1 MMIRVENYTLTYQWK
16 AFLPFKDLPGSS
28 PLFFCRHCFNKCSRM
43 VIAPRES
50 LKLADLYCCLKS
62 IATIRFP
69 DVRLNLLKGLKLLM
83 QENGELLGFGDRSG
97 WKVIIEILSSIPYS
111 SLTENDQ
118 KVWLETFHPGYT
130 EDSHHSNECS
140 IQFETG
146 WPQSSFQ
153 EGFNCLKLIVDEF
166 LTQFLENIQLI
177 AMLFDCLSLY
187 SSQST
192 DLNIALTSVELLW
205 KVCDGAINSKSSP
218 VQPSSTEEILHLMLT
233 RIFQLTVDQRPE
245 IRNCAI
251 NSFFSSTT
259 AYSFFIR
266 GKKYK
271 AIIQDMVVP
280 WFRLS
285 EEKMR

>member
-1 MMIRVENYTLTYQWK
+1 MEI
-16 AFLPFKDLPGSS
+16 S
-28 PLFFCRHCFNKCSRM
+28 
-43 VIAPRES
+43 PRES

-69 DVRLNLLKGLKLLM
+69 DVRLNLLKALKLLM

-118 KVWLETFHPGYT
+118 KIWLESFHPGYT
-130 EDSHHSNECS
+130 EDSHHSSNECS

-166 LTQFLENIQLI
+166 LSQFLASIQLI

-205 KVCDGAINSKSSP
+205 KVCDGAINSKANP